1 MEEIIDRFLQ
11 LLDEEDRKMTW
22 LEKTTGIEA
31 KRWHNVKQRRVMRTS
46 ELEAIQKAFPE
57 YKVWLSTGEEYPEA
71 GQISP
76 MTKKAQQSLKQAP
89 KAG

>member
-1 MEEIIDRFLQ
+1 M
-11 LLDEEDRKMTW
+11 
-22 LEKTTGIEA
+22 TGIVERFSVIWETERLEA
-31 KRWHNVKQRRVMRTS
+31 KWLKEMTGVKADRWYTITRSGDMRAS
-46 ELEAIQKAFPE
+46 EIEMVNQLFPE

-76 MTKKAQQSLKQAP
+76 MTKKAQKTLKNQP